1 MPLITDSERQGFER
15 VIKEAALSL
24 GDFVVNEELDEFPSR
39 GVAPDT
45 GTVTVTYM
53 PTKTRRAYHTGHML
67 TWSAQFERDLKSNV
81 FETR

>member
-1 MPLITDSERQGFER
+1 MSLIHDSERRDFER
-15 VIKEAALSL
+15 VIEEAGLIL
-24 GDFVVNEELDEFPSR
+24 GNFVVNEELDEFPSR

-45 GTVTVTYM
+45 GTVIVTYM
-53 PTKTRRAYHTGHML
+53 PTKTRRAYHTGHTA